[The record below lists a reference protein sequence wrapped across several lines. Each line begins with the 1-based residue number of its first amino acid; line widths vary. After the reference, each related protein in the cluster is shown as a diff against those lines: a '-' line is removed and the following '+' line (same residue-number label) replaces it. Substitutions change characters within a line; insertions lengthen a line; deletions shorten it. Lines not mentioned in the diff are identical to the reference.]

1 MDELSLGLIIAF
13 SKPVLFVL
21 ALALASLAVLAIFI
35 ADPKWPTLALVLV
48 ILNFVNPSYGFLGAA
63 PTNIYEWKPSQIP
76 FPLIQFYLYGLFL
89 AVLLRNAFSGVHPLR
104 QAGGIWLLLFALMFL
119 GHIFAGLTDDK
130 TSWGFLFHGLGLIH
144 VLHMGMLMYIVASV
158 LDNEKNLNAF
168 IKIFLAVALG
178 RAIFGLGRFLLFGG
192 DPQNGYAT
200 LGGGGFKI
208 TYWDLSEGLIAS
220 MAAFYFAYRLVNG
233 RVKLISSHRWFFI
246 IALALELSV
255 IVLSFRRTNLFGLI
269 LVAIYFLSLLP
280 WRKSVVYA
288 AVGAALILPPV
299 LGVAAYR
306 AQETFGSQKVDLWE
320 AISQEKTGKE
330 KIGERGDRF
339 YELQVAFRNVE
350 DNPVLGIGSWNA
362 FKIGPGDAISL
373 AYHQGNFHFIHSGFG
388 HVLLKSGLLG
398 LTLFVGILLAAWRY
412 AGKARRFVPPKYRAL
427 FESYRAGLWFMA
439 PTLAFGT
446 PIIEMRTMMWLAM
459 VLAVPIAVARFSQA
473 KQVPLR
479 TPAGISA
486 IAQPA

>member
-1 MDELSLGLIIAF
+1 MSEMSLGLIIAY

-21 ALALASLAVLAIFI
+21 ALALASIAVLAMFL

-48 ILNFVNPSYGFLGAA
+48 ILNFVNPSYGFLDNA

-76 FPLIQFYLYGLFL
+76 FPLMQFYLYGLFL

-104 QAGGIWLLLFALMFL
+104 QAGGIWLLLFALMFV
-119 GHIFAGLTDDK
+119 GHFFAGLFDDK
-130 TSWGFLFHGLGLIH
+130 TNWVFIFHGLGLIH
-144 VLHMGMLMYIVASV
+144 VVHMGMLMYIVASV
-158 LDNEKNLNAF
+158 LDNEKNFNAF

-178 RAIFGLGRFLLFGG
+178 RAVFGLGRFLLFGG

-220 MAAFYFAYRLVNG
+220 MAAFYFAYRLIND

-288 AVGAALILPPV
+288 AIGAAFILPPV

-320 AISQEKTGKE
+320 AISQEKTGRE
-330 KIGERGDRF
+330 RIGERGDRF
-339 YELQVAFRNVE
+339 YELEVAFRNVE
-350 DNPVLGIGSWNA
+350 DNPLLGIGSWNA

-398 LTLFVGILLAAWRY
+398 LTLFAGILLTAWRY
-412 AGKARRFVPPKYRAL
+412 AGKARPFVHPKYRAL
-427 FESYRAGLWFMA
+427 FESYRAGLWFMF
-439 PTLAFGT
+439 PTLLFGT
-446 PIIEMRTMMWLAM
+446 PIIELRTMMWLAM
-459 VLAVPIAVARFSQA
+459 VLAVPVAVARFSLSQSLQPRIPVGNGA
-473 KQVPLR
+473 V
-479 TPAGISA
+479 T
-486 IAQPA
+486 QPA